1 MSQHVIPI
9 LSLRRS
15 LRGFIA
21 FAVSYAASWA
31 CLWIAHAIG
40 HPCWHLPMCVIV
52 GVGFGRFNVYGRI
65 RDLNL

>member
-31 CLWIAHAIG
+31 CLWIAWAIG

-52 GVGFGRFNVYGRI
+52 GVAFGYAGVYERI
-65 RDLNL
+65 HEMNL